1 MKYILTILLGFSLSA
16 IGFGQS
22 AQMLSAADNDPEATK
37 ILNKIK
43 AEYETFKSMEVD
55 FTLTIKLPE
64 QEPEVQKG
72 FIKQQGD
79 KFVLDID
86 QQSIYNN
93 GEIIWLHVKKNNEV
107 QINDADMGEESD
119 MLSPKDMLTIY
130 ESGEFVYQIT
140 DYPVVGGKKM
150 SQIDFKPLDRDSEY
164 FKITLLA
171 NKKEGKMTEMT
182 VFSKDGSRYILKINN
197 IVPNIDYD
205 PAIFTFDE
213 SKFPG
218 IYIEDL
224 RID

>member
-1 MKYILTILLGFSLSA
+1 MKYILTILLSISLFA
-16 IGFGQS
+16 TGMGQS
-22 AQMLSAADNDPEATK
+22 GQMLSAADNDPKATK

-43 AEYETFKSMEVD
+43 AEYESFTSMEVD

-64 QEPEVQKG
+64 QEPEIQKG

-79 KFVLDID
+79 LFVLDID

-93 GEIIWLHVKKNNEV
+93 GKAVWLHVKKNNEV
-107 QINDADMGEESD
+107 QINDADMGEDTEL
-119 MLSPKDMLTIY
+119 LSPKDMLTIY

-140 DYPVVGGKKM
+140 DYPIVDGEKM
-150 SQIDFKPLDRDSEY
+150 TQIDFKPLDRDSEY

-171 NKKEGKMTEMT
+171 SKKDGKMSEMT

-197 IVPNIDYD
+197 IVPNKDYD